1 MFFLLFSLTNK
12 HVFLTES
19 KTFLMLKGVLARLT
33 PISYCT
39 VVLPWKQFPS
49 DTFENK
55 NQNFIINI
63 LFSYKKE
70 SSPKNGD

>member
-1 MFFLLFSLTNK
+1 
-12 HVFLTES
+12 
-19 KTFLMLKGVLARLT
+19 MLKGVLARLT